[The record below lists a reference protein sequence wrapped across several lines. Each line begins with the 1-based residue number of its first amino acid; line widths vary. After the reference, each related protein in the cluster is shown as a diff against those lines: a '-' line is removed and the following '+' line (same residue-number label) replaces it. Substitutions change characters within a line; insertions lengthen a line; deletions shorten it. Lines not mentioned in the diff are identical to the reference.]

1 MVKPPRVEV
10 LWDDAH
16 FDPDELNADDARKKH
31 RPWKY
36 STIGYL
42 VISDAAGVSLAQDVG
57 EDGATRGRT
66 FIPRV
71 LVVEEVVLK
80 VTVPRRRGRRA
91 QTAAEP
97 PAPSPA
103 TPPLPP
109 A

>member
-66 FIPRV
+66 F
-71 LVVEEVVLK
+71 VLK